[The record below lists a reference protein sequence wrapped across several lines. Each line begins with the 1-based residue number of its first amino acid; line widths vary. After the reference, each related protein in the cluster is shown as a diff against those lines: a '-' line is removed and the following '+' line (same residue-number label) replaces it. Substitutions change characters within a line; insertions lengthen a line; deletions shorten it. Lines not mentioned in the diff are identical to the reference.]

1 MTVALE
7 DGRIRLSGRCGAEEA
22 ERLLAL
28 LAEGH
33 DRVDITGC
41 EHRHAALLQLLI
53 AAGPAITGEPAPFL
67 ARWLV
72 PLIERKAGESRRLG
86 AIP

>member
-1 MTVALE
+1 MTIELE

-33 DRVDITGC
+33 DAVDLAGC
-41 EHRHAALLQLLI
+41 EHLHAALLQLLI
-53 AAGPAITGEPAPFL
+53 AAGPAIAGEPAPFI

-72 PLIERKAGESRRLG
+72 PLIERDRRESRG
-86 AIP
+86 PGSTT

>member
-1 MTVALE
+1 MTIELE
-7 DGRIRLSGRCGAEEA
+7 EGRIRLSGRCGADEA

-33 DRVDITGC
+33 DLVDVSGC
-41 EHRHAALLQLLI
+41 EHLHAALLQLLI
-53 AAGPAITGEPAPFL
+53 AAGPAIAGEPAPFI

-72 PLIERKAGESRRLG
+72 PLIERVPRESG
-86 AIP
+86 GSDSTA